1 MRRQALARRD
11 RHRDRAA
18 SSRGAGKRGGC
29 REPLARCA
37 CAALGERRR
46 QRSSACHR
54 PPTPR
59 NLLCRASAKQR
70 RQKWRA
76 ALETPFGEIDIVA
89 RRRGVLAFVEVKT
102 RASMDAALEA
112 VTERGSAS
120 WPPPGCGSHAIHG
133 TPMAKSASMSLSSRP
148 ADCRAT
154 SSMLSLRRL
163 NVGAEKR
170 QPAALRA
177 AHRLTANRTLLTTG
191 LDAISYCRTIT
202 NSPVEIAR
210 RIRNR

>member
-1 MRRQALARRD
+1 MARRAELLKPIKPA
-11 RHRDRAA
+11 RRPERVEAF
-18 SSRGAGKRGGC
+18 SSRTVG
-29 REPLARCA
+29 REP
-37 CAALGERRR
+37 RRAFVDR
-46 QRSSACHR
+46 QSLSH
-54 PPTPR
+54 PGP
-59 NLLCRASAKQR
+59 
-70 RQKWRA
+70 

-89 RRRGVLAFVEVKT
+89 RRRGVLVFVEVKT

-202 NSPVEIAR
+202 NSPVETAR

>member
-1 MRRQALARRD
+1 MARRAELLKPVKPAG
-11 RHRDRAA
+11 RPERVEAF
-18 SSRGAGKRGGC
+18 SSRTVG
-29 REPLARCA
+29 REP
-37 CAALGERRR
+37 RRAFVDR
-46 QRSSACHR
+46 QSLSHPR
-54 PPTPR
+54 P
-59 NLLCRASAKQR
+59 
-70 RQKWRA
+70 

-89 RRRGVLAFVEVKT
+89 RRRGVLVFVEVKT

-120 WPPPGCGSHAIHG
+120 WPPPACGSHAIHG

-202 NSPVEIAR
+202 NSPVETAR

>member
-1 MRRQALARRD
+1 MARRAELLKPIKPA
-11 RHRDRAA
+11 RRPERVEAF
-18 SSRGAGKRGGC
+18 SSRTVG
-29 REPLARCA
+29 REP
-37 CAALGERRR
+37 RRAFVDR
-46 QRSSACHR
+46 QSLSHPR
-54 PPTPR
+54 P
-59 NLLCRASAKQR
+59 
-70 RQKWRA
+70 

-89 RRRGVLAFVEVKT
+89 VKT

-202 NSPVEIAR
+202 NSPVETAR